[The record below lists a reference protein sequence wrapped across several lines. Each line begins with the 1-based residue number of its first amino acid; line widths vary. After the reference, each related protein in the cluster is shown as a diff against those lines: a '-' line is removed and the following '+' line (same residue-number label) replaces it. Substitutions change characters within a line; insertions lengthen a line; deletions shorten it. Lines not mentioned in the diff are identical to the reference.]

1 MANIDDHLTLTKIS
15 VLIFLAF
22 RETLNHLTIP
32 HGLRLCFW
40 LSLAIE
46 IKLRTPANTTE
57 IP

>member
-1 MANIDDHLTLTKIS
+1 MANIDDHLTLDKIL
-15 VLIFLAF
+15 LIFLAF

-32 HGLRLCFW
+32 RGLRLCFW

-46 IKLRTPANTTE
+46 IKLRAPANPTE